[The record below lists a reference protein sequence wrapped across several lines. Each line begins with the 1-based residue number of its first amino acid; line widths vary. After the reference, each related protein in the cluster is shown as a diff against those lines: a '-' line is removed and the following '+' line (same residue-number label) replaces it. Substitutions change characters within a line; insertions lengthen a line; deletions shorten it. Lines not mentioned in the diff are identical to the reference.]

1 MHKMKKISLKINKSI
16 IRLSCFS
23 VIAII
28 LNACTTERGGVAID
42 ASGEKGGGTQPGG
55 GGLGFVILFLVVTV
69 IILGIFAMDR
79 IKRSKESKKSNNEN
93 DE

>member
-1 MHKMKKISLKINKSI
+1 MKKISLKINKSI

-69 IILGIFAMDR
+69 IILMDR